1 MAAFDSAVVTGGGTT
16 GFFRRIRVFF
26 AVVVAGIFELGC
38 GGSAVTV
45 GGVGVGCEATGGIV
59 GWFSVG
65 AVLLAGSGG
74 FFFLQPTPAARTST
88 TQHSTRFRPNRIIC
102 FLHQPADTRSDN
114 YEEVVPL
121 RCDVSG

>member
-1 MAAFDSAVVTGGGTT
+1 MESAVVTGDVVT

-26 AVVVAGIFELGC
+26 AVVVAGIFEVGC

-88 TQHSTRFRPNRIIC
+88 TQPSTRFRPNRIFC
-102 FLHQPADTRSDN
+102 FYTNPRTHAVTTIKK
-114 YEEVVPL
+114 
-121 RCDVSG
+121 